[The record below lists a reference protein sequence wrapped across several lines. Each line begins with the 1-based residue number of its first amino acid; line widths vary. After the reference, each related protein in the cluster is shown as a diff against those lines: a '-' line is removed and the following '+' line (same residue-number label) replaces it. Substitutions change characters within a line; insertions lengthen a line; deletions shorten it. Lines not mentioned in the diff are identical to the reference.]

1 MDESSVSLTAA
12 EWNLMECLWD
22 DSPRTGREATQYM
35 KDAVGWTRSTTLTML
50 RRMTDKGLIKCDESG
65 GIKTYSPLV
74 RREDAAL
81 RETEDFISRVYKG
94 SVSMLMSAITRKQ
107 DLSRQEIDE
116 LYDILRQSE
125 NAGKE
130 TEK

>member
-1 MDESSVSLTAA
+1 MDEANVSLTAA

-107 DLSRQEIDE
+107 ELSRQEIDE
-116 LYDILRQSE
+116 LYDILRQAE

>member
-50 RRMTDKGLIKCDESG
+50 RRMTDKGLIKCGESG
-65 GIKTYSPLV
+65 GMKVYSPLI

-81 RETEDFISRVYKG
+81 KETADFLSRVYKG
-94 SVSMLMSAITRKQ
+94 SVSMLMSAITRGQ
-107 DLSRQEIDE
+107 ELSRQEIDE
-116 LYDILRQSE
+116 LYDILRQAE